1 MKLILILFL
10 CSNFLHSQYIIKGKI
25 NIPDSI
31 DYSLCKLG
39 ISNTSK
45 GIFINSKG
53 EFEIVTQLEK
63 FDLYCSCYGFENKK
77 TSILSLDFQNKKLV
91 ITLDQKS
98 KDLEESIVIGT
109 IKEVKRLENPIIT
122 DVYDKKFFTKNPSP
136 NLLDMMDRMNGVRS
150 QVNCNVCGTGDI
162 HLNGLEGPY
171 TLIVLDGV
179 PIVGGLSSVYGL
191 SGIPSFLL
199 DRIEITKGPASS
211 VYGSEAV
218 AGVIHAFT
226 KKPTKNPEIQ
236 VQNFTTS
243 HLESNTDLG
252 VNFLLGKK
260 IHSFSSLNHFYN
272 HLKLDQNKD
281 NFTDIPMQHRFSI
294 FQKFQFERKDKK
306 IFTINGRY
314 LQEKRWGGELN
325 WNENFLGGDSIY
337 AEAINIKRGEINFMY
352 QLPIKEKIL
361 IVSHLN
367 FHQQRSFYGTTPFD
381 ANQELAFFQLTWDK
395 TFKNNQFFSGLTYR
409 ETHYDDNT
417 FLTQS
422 SDSIPVNEKLITR
435 IPSVFWQHDIKI
447 KQKSTFLYSL
457 RADYH
462 KEHKFIFTPRIAYL
476 LKLNDKFQFRIHA
489 GTGFRIVNLFSE
501 DHASLTGSRQIVIT
515 ENLNPEKSNSI
526 NSSISYSKNIKQ
538 NLNFEV
544 DIQGFYTYFSNRIVP
559 DYLTN
564 SNQIIYSNGKGYAQ
578 SLGTSID
585 FKLTKSNHFSLQ
597 TGITFMEVNSVENDI
612 KAQQLLTEKVSG
624 NYTISYIFQ
633 NFPLTIDYTGN
644 FVGPMRLPIL
654 NDLDPRPEFSKTYSI
669 QNIQF
674 TYKMKKEIAFFGGIK
689 NLLNWTPAKNIPF
702 LIARSSDPFDK
713 GVETSSDGTILAT
726 SSNPFALSFDPAY
739 VYAPNQGIRFFVGIR
754 MTFKQKKME

>member
-1 MKLILILFL
+1 MNCNCLGFETKTIQIDPKTD
-10 CSNFLHSQYIIKGKI
+10 QGKEII
-25 NIPDSI
+25 
-31 DYSLCKLG
+31 
-39 ISNTSK
+39 
-45 GIFINSKG
+45 
-53 EFEIVTQLEK
+53 FEI
-63 FDLYCSCYGFENKK
+63 K
-77 TSILSLDFQNKKLV
+77 TVLNELDEISVL
-91 ITLDQKS
+91 
-98 KDLEESIVIGT
+98 GT
-109 IKEVKRLENPIIT
+109 IKEVNRLENPIIT
-122 DVYDKKFFTKNPSP
+122 DVYDKKFFTKNPTP

-252 VNFLLGKK
+252 INFLLGKK

-272 HLKLDQNKD
+272 HLKLDQNGD
-281 NFTDIPMQHRFSI
+281 NFTDIPMQHRFSA

-306 IFTINGRY
+306 IFTVNGRY

-337 AEAINIKRGEINFMY
+337 AEAINIKRGELNIMY
-352 QLPIKEKIL
+352 QLPVKEKIL
-361 IVSHLN
+361 IVTHLN
-367 FHQQRSFYGTTPFD
+367 FHQQRSFYGTTQFD
-381 ANQELAFFQLTWDK
+381 ANQELAFFQATWDK
-395 TFKNNQFFSGLTYR
+395 NIKNHQFFSGITYR

-417 FLTQS
+417 VLTQS
-422 SDSIPVNEKLITR
+422 SDSIPINEKLITR
-435 IPSVFWQHDIKI
+435 IPSAFWQHDLKI
-447 KQKSTFLYSL
+447 KEKATILYSL

-462 KEHKFIFTPRIAYL
+462 SEHKFIFTPRLAYMH
-476 LKLNDKFQFRIHA
+476 KLSDKLQLRIHA

-515 ENLNPEKSNSI
+515 ENLNPERSKSI
-526 NSSISYSKNIKQ
+526 NASISYLKKIKQ
-538 NLNFEV
+538 NLNFEMDV
-544 DIQGFYTYFSNRIVP
+544 QGFYTYFSNRIIP

-564 SNQIIYSNGKGYAQ
+564 STQIIYSNSSGYAQ

-585 FKLTKSNHFSLQ
+585 FKLIKNNHFYFQ
-597 TGITFMEVNSVENDI
+597 TGITFMEVNSVENGI
-612 KAQQLLTEKVSG
+612 KEQQLLTEKVSG
-624 NYTISYIFQ
+624 NYTFSYSFQ

-644 FVGPMRLPIL
+644 VVGPMRLPIL
-654 NDLDPRPEFSKTYSI
+654 SELDPRPEYSKAYSI

-674 TYKMKKEIAFFGGIK
+674 TYKTKKEIAFFGGIK
-689 NLLNWTPAKNIPF
+689 NILNWTPAKNIPF

-713 GVETSSDGTILAT
+713 GVETTSEGTILAT

-739 VYAPNQGIRFFVGIR
+739 VYAPNQGIRFFVGFR
-754 MTFKQKKME
+754 MTFKQKENKI